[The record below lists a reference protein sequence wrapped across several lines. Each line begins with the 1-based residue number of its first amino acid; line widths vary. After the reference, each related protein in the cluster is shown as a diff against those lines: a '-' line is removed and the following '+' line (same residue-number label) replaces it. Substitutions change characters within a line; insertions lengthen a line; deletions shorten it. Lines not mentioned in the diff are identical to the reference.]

1 MRKVIIAIVVV
12 CIFLV
17 TGCGVSNEEVQY
29 IEKSAQS
36 IDKEP
41 VFKFTGESEHFSF
54 ATGQAYYDGDKRE
67 LLITNFKMKKDV
79 KDVDEVEE
87 YLVNVTFHDNSL
99 FSEEKSKVDNNFK
112 QQLEKTNISEYGTVS
127 NDNYGESDAFFNTE
141 ESEFKSAIEVAIT
154 YCYKNSKCEEEKMK
168 LNFIEE

>member
-1 MRKVIIAIVVV
+1 MRKIIITVVV
-12 CIFLV
+12 ACIFLM
-17 TGCGVSNEEVQY
+17 TGCSVSNQEVEY
-29 IEKSAQS
+29 IEESAQS
-36 IDKEP
+36 IYGTP
-41 VFKFTGESEHFSF
+41 TFKFTGESEHFSF
-54 ATGQAYYDGDKRE
+54 ATGQAYYDGNKRE

-141 ESEFKSAIEVAIT
+141 ESEFKSAIEVT
-154 YCYKNSKCEEEKMK
+154 VSYCYKNSKCEEEKMK
-168 LNFIEE
+168 LNFLEE

>member
-54 ATGQAYYDGDKRE
+54 ATGQAYYDGNKRE

-99 FSEEKSKVDNNFK
+99 FSEEKSKVDNDFK
-112 QQLEKTNISEYGTVS
+112 QQLANININEYGTIS

>member
-54 ATGQAYYDGDKRE
+54 ATGQAYYDGNKRE

>member
-79 KDVDEVEE
+79 KDVDKIDA
-87 YLVNVTFHDNSL
+87 YLLNVTFDDNSL
-99 FSEEKSKVDNNFK
+99 FSEEKTKVNTNFK

-141 ESEFKSAIEVAIT
+141 ESEFKSAIEVT
-154 YCYKNSKCEEEKMK
+154 VSYCYKNNKCEEEKMK
-168 LNFIEE
+168 LNFLEE

>member
-41 VFKFTGESEHFSF
+41 VFKFAGESEHFSF

-141 ESEFKSAIEVAIT
+141 ESEFKSAIEVT
-154 YCYKNSKCEEEKMK
+154 VSYCYKNNKCEEEKMK
-168 LNFIEE
+168 LNFLEE

>member
-1 MRKVIIAIVVV
+1 MRKLIIAIVVV

-79 KDVDEVEE
+79 KDVDKVDA
-87 YLVNVTFHDNSL
+87 YLLNVTFDGNSL
-99 FSEEKSKVDNNFK
+99 FSEEKSQVDNDFK
-112 QQLEKTNISEYGTVS
+112 QQLANININEYGTIS
-127 NDNYGESDAFFNTE
+127 DDNYGESDAFFNTE

>member
-12 CIFLV
+12 CMFLV

-54 ATGQAYYDGDKRE
+54 ATGQAYYDGNKRE

-112 QQLEKTNISEYGTVS
+112 QQLEKTNISEYGTIS

-141 ESEFKSAIEVAIT
+141 ESEFKSAIEVT
-154 YCYKNSKCEEEKMK
+154 VSYCYKNNKCEEEKMK
-168 LNFIEE
+168 LNFLEE

>member
-79 KDVDEVEE
+79 KDVDKIDA
-87 YLVNVTFHDNSL
+87 YLLNVTFHDNSL

-141 ESEFKSAIEVAIT
+141 ESEFKSAIEVT
-154 YCYKNSKCEEEKMK
+154 VSYCYKNNKCEEEKMK
-168 LNFIEE
+168 LNFLEE

>member
-1 MRKVIIAIVVV
+1 MRKVIIIVVV
-12 CIFLV
+12 ACIFLM
-17 TGCGVSNEEVQY
+17 TGCGVSNQEVDYVEET
-29 IEKSAQS
+29 AQS

-54 ATGQAYYDGDKRE
+54 ATGQAYYDGNERE

-87 YLVNVTFHDNSL
+87 YLLNVTFNGNSL

-154 YCYKNSKCEEEKMK
+154 YCYKNNKCEEEKMK
-168 LNFIEE
+168 LNFMEE

>member
-54 ATGQAYYDGDKRE
+54 ATGQAYYDGNKRE

-141 ESEFKSAIEVAIT
+141 ESEFKSAIEVT
-154 YCYKNSKCEEEKMK
+154 VSYCYKNNKCEEEKMK
-168 LNFIEE
+168 LNFLEE